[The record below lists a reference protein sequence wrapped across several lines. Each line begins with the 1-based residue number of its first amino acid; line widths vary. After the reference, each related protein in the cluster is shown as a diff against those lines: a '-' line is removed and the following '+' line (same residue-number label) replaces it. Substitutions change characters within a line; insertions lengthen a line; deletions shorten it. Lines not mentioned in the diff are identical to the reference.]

1 MKHLKVYNNF
11 PINESEM
18 DPQEM
23 MGKDEMPVGPN
34 LQKLLNFL
42 KGKTFVFSD
51 LDLVFEVGPHAM
63 TNKIGYTNYEI
74 PGERVHESIIN
85 LRPIEDIRGRKLT
98 DQEIRNYGRYYLL
111 IYRKD
116 NYWAINLE
124 NHDEDFSVTLKDKYP
139 SIYNKLSKLC
149 DQYKLQDDEKPK
161 RTYDFE

>member
-74 PGERVHESIIN
+74 PGRVHESIIN

-98 DQEIRNYGRYYLL
+98 DKEIRNYGRYYLL
-111 IYRKD
+111 IYKKD

-124 NHDEDFSVTLKDKYP
+124 NHDQDFSVALKDKYP